1 MGGEKTEL
9 LCELRIRED
18 EISTLKNEINRNN
31 KIMEKLKVK
40 VGGFF
45 LDSHF
50 QNAFFS
56 FKSLKATELN
66 WTKNATT

>member
-18 EISTLKNEINRNN
+18 EISTLKKEINRNN

-40 VGGFF
+40 VSDF
-45 LDSHF
+45 LVDSD
-50 QNAFFS
+50 
-56 FKSLKATELN
+56 
-66 WTKNATT
+66 

>member
-40 VGGFF
+40 VSGLF
-45 LDSHF
+45 LDC
-50 QNAFFS
+50 N
-56 FKSLKATELN
+56 FKN
-66 WTKNATT
+66 GF